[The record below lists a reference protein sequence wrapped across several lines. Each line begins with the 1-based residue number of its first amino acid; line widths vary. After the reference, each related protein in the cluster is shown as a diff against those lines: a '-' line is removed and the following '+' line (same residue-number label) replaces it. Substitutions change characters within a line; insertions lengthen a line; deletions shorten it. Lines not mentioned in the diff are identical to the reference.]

1 MLKKFKDYSS
11 GSSSWN
17 ECYKIADSSDEGLM
31 NLKSKYNLNN
41 LTVNNNEIKQC
52 LMAMDWTFQHL
63 LFKTRAEFNE
73 KLSATNIL
81 EFSRKN
87 HKTVNCLC
95 HATVLTE
102 VLLSLGFAARKISCL
117 PIDIVP
123 FDNHVVTVVFIKSL
137 SKWIMLDPS
146 MACYVTDD
154 EGKILSLSEI
164 RCNLINDKRIYIKTF
179 RRFPTLNMPIKKQ
192 LELNHQEYIVYLY
205 KNLFRFVSRSVQ
217 SSAVTKNKDVFYM
230 LVPKGFLE
238 TNTVQKG
245 VVGDAEV
252 ELRITDDDNFF
263 WNNKGEI
270 L

>member
-1 MLKKFKDYSS
+1 MYPQWILDNKDDYVYLLKKFKDYSS

-102 VLLSLGFAARKISCL
+102 VLLSLGFATRKISCL

-146 MACYVTDD
+146 MSCYVTDD
-154 EGKILSLSEI
+154 EGNILSLSEI

-179 RRFPTLNMPIKKQ
+179 SRFPTLNM
-192 LELNHQEYIVYLY
+192 H
-205 KNLFRFVSRSVQ
+205 R
-217 SSAVTKNKDVFYM
+217 
-230 LVPKGFLE
+230 
-238 TNTVQKG
+238 
-245 VVGDAEV
+245 
-252 ELRITDDDNFF
+252 
-263 WNNKGEI
+263 
-270 L
+270 